1 MVLPLATER
10 LIGQAD
16 IDLAYC
22 LAVHLIKDQQLST
35 DAQLVLLLK
44 VRSAL
49 ENFQNEGA
57 LEEFEQKQND
67 GVEAS
72 MQSNENPKRKA
83 KVKAPLIP
91 SSFVSSK
98 D

>member
-1 MVLPLATER
+1 LLTER

-72 MQSNENPKRKA
+72 MQSNGESEAGKRK
-83 KVKAPLIP
+83 
-91 SSFVSSK
+91 
-98 D
+98 